1 MTGIHSSLRHA
12 MVKGPKLLLAAV
24 GLLAAGAMQSWAA
37 PVTYDAVSEFSSTQG
52 GTTGVWSYGRLD
64 RVGAVFSAGA
74 FNNVTNRYEG
84 PGANIL
90 LVGKGFLHPGC
101 EIAGWQGGNVC
112 VLDKAFANVRFTAPT
127 AGVYK
132 ATFNLR
138 LADPTNNPFNC
149 EYRGCDQPGRADW
162 RRDGV
167 RMWLGGD
174 FEDLSP
180 WGGGTVQAALAEAF
194 AGKTLTKTF
203 TLAAGQ
209 SIDFSVDH
217 NGARNCAECWP
228 SPERYQLY
236 DSTTFGATVSLQTVP
251 EPGSALLVAA
261 AMLSLGWVRLRARR
275 RAPNERSR

>member
-37 PVTYDAVSEFSSTQG
+37 PVTYDAVSEFSSAQG

-101 EIAGWQGGNVC
+101 VIAGWQGGNVC

-132 ATFNLR
+132 ATFDLR

-149 EYRGCDQPGRADW
+149 EYSGCDQPGRADW

-167 RMWLGGD
+167 RMWLGSD
-174 FEDLSP
+174 FKDLST
-180 WGGGTVQAALAEAF
+180 WQGAAAVADSF
-194 AGKTLTKTF
+194 AGMTLVESF
-203 TLAAGQ
+203 TLAAGGT
-209 SIDFSVDH
+209 IDFSVDH
-217 NGARNCAECWP
+217 NGARMCLTCTPTTRFN
-228 SPERYQLY
+228 LY
-236 DSTTFGATVSLQTVP
+236 DSTNYTASVTLQAIPV
-251 EPGSALLVAA
+251 PGSALLMAA
-261 AMLSLGWVRLRARR
+261 GLPLLAWRAARR
-275 RAPNERSR
+275 QR